1 MVETVVSQHLQ
12 DCIARLCITD
22 NQFLKMVR
30 PYLPTQF
37 LGSVVT
43 EFVVRLCFSYY
54 DLFDKAPNNH
64 FFDEFQRAMNRLKEG
79 ERPRYIE
86 YVERLRTMPAPE
98 TAYILKRVNDF
109 VRAREF
115 EHAAIE
121 FAELVERGQFIAAQN
136 LMYEALRAGVGQE
149 NVGLKYLTDLSSLQ
163 TRGQGP
169 SILMKSGIEHFNY
182 VFDGFS
188 RGQLVCVLGGYKGKK
203 SWCLTHFGCTAVLQ
217 GLKVVHITHELSLRE
232 TEERYDR
239 MFGSLSRSEQQRT
252 VNTTRYDKEL
262 SSWHVEQLERPSMYN
277 IKEVINTRNAVK
289 RFGGQLIIRKY
300 PMGACSMAEVHQYL
314 TYLETY
320 ENFTPDVLI
329 NDYADVMKPVDTSVG
344 ELRHQIDETYKWH
357 KRIADERQI
366 LVFTASQAIR
376 SAYGRRNLTV
386 RDFAEDVRKAANVD
400 VALAVCQT
408 QKMQQANQAALVVLL
423 NRNGPQGVGCKF
435 TMNLDMGQFCFESFP
450 MGFLG
455 FQLTSDDDD
464 IVEQAANNPNSVGN

>member
-1 MVETVVSQHLQ
+1 METVVSQHLQ

-22 NQFLKMVR
+22 SQFLKMIR
-30 PYLPTQF
+30 PGLPAQF

-54 DLFDKAPNNH
+54 DNFDKAPNNH
-64 FFDEFQRAMNRLKEG
+64 FFDEFQRALNRLKER

-86 YVERLRTMPAPE
+86 YVERLREMPPPE

-109 VRAREF
+109 VQAREF
-115 EHAAIE
+115 ERAAIK
-121 FAELVERGQFIAAQN
+121 FAELVERGKFVTAQS

-169 SILMKSGIEHFNY
+169 SILMKSGIEHFDY

-188 RGQLVCVLGGYKGKK
+188 RGQLVCVLGGFKGKK
-203 SWCLTHFGCTAVLQ
+203 SWCLCHFGCVAVLQ
-217 GLKVVHITHELSLRE
+217 GLNVVHITHELSLQE

-239 MFGSLSRSEQQRT
+239 SFGSLTRSEKKRM
-252 VNTTRYDKEL
+252 VSTTRYDKES
-262 SSWHVEQLERPSMYN
+262 SSWRVEQLERPSMYDTQ
-277 IKEVINTRNAVK
+277 EVINTRSAV
-289 RFGGQLIIRKY
+289 RRHGGQLIIRKY
-300 PMGACSMAEVHQYL
+300 PMSSVSMTEIHRYL
-314 TYLETY
+314 AYLETY
-320 ENFTPDVLI
+320 ERFTPDVLI
-329 NDYADVMKPVDTSVG
+329 NDYADVMKPVNTGVG

-366 LVFTASQAIR
+366 LVLTASQAIR

-400 VALAVCQT
+400 VALAICQT
-408 QKMQQANQAALVVLL
+408 QRMQQTDQAALVVLL

-435 TMNLDMGQFCFESFP
+435 TMNLDMGQFCFQSFP
-450 MGFLG
+450 MGFKG

-464 IVEQAANNPNSVGN
+464 IVEQSADGLDLGKN